1 MAETSG
7 SPAFHGGG
15 GVDQMQAAELA
26 ASHVDPELVAR
37 CRTLGAELD
46 ELYDK
51 AVGIADR
58 LRPLLEQM
66 VDEEEAVMARA
77 DAVFH
82 GLDTGITFETL
93 WRARSLFSAWSGFEM
108 LAARA
113 YRLSNVL
120 NAAIGH
126 ELVVDD
132 EYVERALVEERG
144 L

>member
-15 GVDQMQAAELA
+15 DVDQVQAAELA

-51 AVGIADR
+51 AVGVTDR
-58 LRPLLEQM
+58 LRPLLEQL
-66 VDEEEAVMARA
+66 VDEEEAVMVRA
-77 DAVFH
+77 DAVVH

-93 WRARSLFSAWSGFEM
+93 RRARSLFSSWSGFEM
-108 LAARA
+108 LEARA

-132 EYVERALVEERG
+132 EYVERALAEERG